1 MIERTDD
8 EFIKSTITENL
19 LNRNK
24 KLIYCVD
31 FLLNQTNNSVISING
46 KWGSGKTVFA
56 KQIEYVMKH
65 EEEYRE
71 LNRKYIRKENTNYNT
86 YEIFYY
92 NSWENDSI
100 NMPVHSLLLQLIK
113 YYNVKSDTPLDL
125 KQLSKKA
132 FNIMTKLA
140 THGAVDIEKL
150 KSNKTEDEKIN
161 ALLNDVISTEDLKE
175 FFNNIIDQILAEK
188 NNRLL
193 IIVDELDR
201 CRPTYAIEMLECI
214 KHFYSNDKIT
224 FLVVTDNIQLSKT
237 IKKVYGSEYD
247 GELYLNRFYDVSI
260 NLSNNQSAKSDYA
273 ANILT
278 KRIDQMSTYNEI
290 IKSCIKYFDL
300 ELRQI
305 NVFMKNNKQA
315 EIYFEKGEITAN
327 AKCIKLLSILFCDIA
342 YALKTSFLSEFEDY
356 IAGKW
361 KNLRK
366 FLVDNSNLIQLFKRY
381 EFIKNIATTNEEV
394 IDAIEKVYYYAFL
407 NYKVQITDKLD
418 FLEELEYYDIKNSIS
433 FLLELQ
439 Y

>member
-24 KLIYCVD
+24 KLIYCID

-71 LNRKYIRKENTNYNT
+71 LNRRYIGNENTNYNT

-125 KQLSKKA
+125 KKASKKVL
-132 FNIMTKLA
+132 NIMTKLA
-140 THGAVDIEKL
+140 THGVVDIEKL

-175 FFNNIIDQILAEK
+175 FFNNIINQILAEN

-260 NLSNNQSAKSDYA
+260 NLSNNQSTKSEYA
-273 ANILT
+273 ANILS

-315 EIYFEKGEITAN
+315 EIYFEKGELTSN

-356 IAGKW
+356 VAGKW

-381 EFIKNIATTNEEV
+381 EFIENIATTNEEV
-394 IDAIEKVYYYAFL
+394 IDAIEKVYYYVFL
-407 NYKVQITDKLD
+407 DYKVRIADKLD

>member
-1 MIERTDD
+1 MLERTDD

-19 LNRNK
+19 LSRNK

-65 EEEYRE
+65 EEEYKQLCSSYRVD
-71 LNRKYIRKENTNYNT
+71 ENAN
-86 YEIFYY
+86 Y

-125 KQLSKKA
+125 KKASKKVL
-132 FNIMTKLA
+132 NIMTKLA
-140 THGAVDIEKL
+140 TNGAVDIEDL
-150 KSNKTEDEKIN
+150 NLNKTEDEKIN
-161 ALLNDVISTEDLKE
+161 ALLNDVICTEDLKE

-247 GELYLNRFYDVSI
+247 GELYLNRFYDSVI
-260 NLSNNQSAKSDYA
+260 ELSNNINTFKTAYISSLYGKD
-273 ANILT
+273 ITETDLF
-278 KRIDQMSTYNEI
+278 NEI
-290 IKSCIKYFDL
+290 TMTCINYFKL

-305 NVFMKNNKQA
+305 NSFIEYAKTAQNIIGDYYNNSLLFKQSLAYCICCISYGLKVTSVNEYDLYMQGKWNKLDEVLNSNVKLIEWLEEFIDIKSNDSFVSVLKQTYDAVFNGNS
-315 EIYFEKGEITAN
+315 EIYTYDNF
-327 AKCIKLLSILFCDIA
+327 AK
-342 YALKTSFLSEFEDY
+342 
-356 IAGKW
+356 
-361 KNLRK
+361 R
-366 FLVDNSNLIQLFKRY
+366 LVL
-381 EFIKNIATTNEEV
+381 
-394 IDAIEKVYYYAFL
+394 
-407 NYKVQITDKLD
+407 QI
-418 FLEELEYYDIKNSIS
+418 
-433 FLLELQ
+433 LELQ
-439 Y
+439 F